1 MSGSY
6 MGESGLE
13 WLRVA
18 QSGSEWLGVETPKW
32 YFLIL
37 SRLLSGKW
45 VGVECMSGQFEDLP
59 IDNKL

>member
-6 MGESGLE
+6 MGE
-13 WLRVA
+13 
-18 QSGSEWLGVETPKW
+18 SGSEWLGVETPKW